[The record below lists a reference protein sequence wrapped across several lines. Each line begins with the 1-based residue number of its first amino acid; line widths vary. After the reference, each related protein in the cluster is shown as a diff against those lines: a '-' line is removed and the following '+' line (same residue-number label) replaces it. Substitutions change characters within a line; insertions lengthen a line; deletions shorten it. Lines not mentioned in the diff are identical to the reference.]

1 MSTLNMG
8 TMKRAEKTMPKP
20 ENEPVSPLDRITR
33 SRLCV
38 ALVQIGILA
47 VFLVAW
53 EILVRTK
60 VLPRFWFSSPSA
72 IFATIVKWA
81 RDGSLWRNLGATLQ
95 AMSIG
100 YVIGCVSGV
109 AAGFTLGMLPFL
121 RKLLS
126 PVLSALYAL
135 PKISL
140 APLFVIVFGI
150 GLESKIALVS
160 INVFFLLL
168 YSTLDG
174 VSDVDADLV
183 ETVRQMGATNV
194 EIIRKLYIP
203 ATLLW
208 VYSGMRL
215 AVRYALS
222 AAVLGEVIAS
232 NRGIGYLIEFNAGQF
247 VTTGVF
253 AAVVIL
259 MTFSIGLMEVLM
271 RLESANK
278 KRGGAGR

>member
-1 MSTLNMG
+1 MQDKAPT
-8 TMKRAEKTMPKP
+8 
-20 ENEPVSPLDRITR
+20 PLLERLTR
-33 SRLCV
+33 SKVSVVSIQL
-38 ALVQIGILA
+38 GILA
-47 VFLVAW
+47 IFLVAW
-53 EILVRTK
+53 ELLVRNGT
-60 VLPRFWFSSPSA
+60 LPRFWFSSPSA
-72 IFATIVKWA
+72 ILATISGWV
-81 RDGSLWRNLGATLQ
+81 RDGSLWRNLSATLQ

-109 AAGFTLGMLPFL
+109 AAGFILGLLPFV
-121 RKLLS
+121 RKLLA
-126 PVLSALYAL
+126 PILAALYAL

-174 VSDVDADLV
+174 VSDMDNDLV
-183 ETVRQMGATNV
+183 EAVRQMGATNI

-247 VTTGVF
+247 IATGVF
-253 AAVVIL
+253 AAVILL
-259 MTFSIGLMEVLM
+259 MTFSIGLMKILM
-271 RLESANK
+271 CLESANK
-278 KRGGAGR
+278 KRSGQGR